1 MSLLAAQDFPRWTR
15 AKLGLPADANL
26 SEEIDRVI
34 IRCED
39 HLRSIIG
46 DDAFDDLAAEGEANA
61 DRRRRFAAAVHAF
74 VESEL
79 HEVRS
84 EHLGSQVGSS
94 TQGKRSR
101 TIAAQAVSAAGFA
114 AERSRRHYVEG
125 MFHLGYSVRPEAL
138 GIHYTSVTR

>member
-15 AKLGLPADANL
+15 ARLGLPADANL

-34 IRCED
+34 LRCED
-39 HLRSIIG
+39 HLRSVIG
-46 DDAFDDLAAEGEANA
+46 DDAFDGLAAEGQANA
-61 DRRRRFAAAVHAF
+61 ERRRRFAAAVHAF

-79 HEVRS
+79 HEAHS

-101 TIAAQAVSAAGFA
+101 TVAVQAADRATKAAA
-114 AERSRRHYVEG
+114 RSRRHYVEG
-125 MFHLGYSVRPEAL
+125 MFALGYSVRPEAI
-138 GIHYTSVTR
+138 GIHYTPVTR